1 MIQNGL
7 EREKNHL
14 SRETCLTIIQPD
26 VFIGVFERS
35 NKDCGDIIKY
45 HDYVSRIPTELIL
58 RKVHFQ
64 RTNNKTNEYYC
75 KRITDNE
82 VALLIDFI
90 IFENP

>member
-64 RTNNKTNEYYC
+64 RTNIIASVSPTMK
-75 KRITDNE
+75 
-82 VALLIDFI
+82 LLYLSIL
-90 IFENP
+90 